1 VAVSA
6 HNIAFGYLGEKALPG
21 PDDDHGADI
30 TELLLPVPV
39 IKVHNEVREFPPTVG
54 AGNALESGYL
64 ASLLD
69 VPAPVGGTV
78 DLAVALIPALLA
90 SPRLRWIAPV
100 AGALVPAACQ
110 KVRGVET

>member
-54 AGNALESGYL
+54 AGNALDESGYL

-69 VPAPVGGTV
+69 VPAPVDGAV
-78 DLAVALIPALLA
+78 DLEAALGSSDTPF
-90 SPRLRWIAPV
+90 PGPEP
-100 AGALVPAACQ
+100 GALPIELSGI
-110 KVRGVET
+110 K